1 MNWEPFDVIESGVHG
16 EPPRLL
22 GTKEGLEDR
31 LRSAAFAEIQA
42 REAFLWA
49 ANKFED
55 APIELRNAWRKLAI
69 EEDKHMNWLLNR
81 MVELGMDVKAKKVS
95 LRLWH
100 SFMGCQTA
108 KEFAEYM
115 ASAEERGRKAGERFY
130 LNLKN
135 EDPVSAEIFRKIAE
149 EEVQH
154 IKIAERYFP
163 GKVFTYL
170 SSQTPLHLVPS
181 HSTESL
187 PSP

>member
-1 MNWEPFDVIESGVHG
+1 MNWEPFEVLEGIGHG
-16 EPPRLL
+16 EPPRIL
-22 GTKEGLEDR
+22 GTQEGLEDR

-49 ANKFED
+49 ANKFAD
-55 APIELRNAWRKLAI
+55 APNELRDAWRKLAV

-81 MVELGMDVKAKKVS
+81 MVELGMDVKSRKVS

-100 SFMGCQTA
+100 SFMACQTA

-130 LNLKN
+130 HSLKN
-135 EDPVSAEIFRKIAE
+135 DDPISAEIFRKIAE

-154 IKIAERYFP
+154 IRLAERFFP

-170 SSQTPLHLVPS
+170 NSQSPLSPVPS
-181 HSTESL
+181 HSAQ
-187 PSP
+187 